1 MSCDESIADIGIG
14 GDPVIGTTHID
25 ALATFEAD
33 PDTPAI
39 VMIREIGG
47 DAEERAADFVRP
59 TCPSRHRVHR

>member
-1 MSCDESIADIGIG
+1 
-14 GDPVIGTTHID
+14 VIGTTHID